1 MTDNTANNDRD
12 PIGTVA
18 EEARKLFDAIQGR
31 ATRQVGKSMFNSFT
45 GGGGHRAEKDVWGEA
60 VSEPEDEYICRACPF
75 CRAIAAQREAAA
87 AGTGSAGVGGAA
99 GDVAGHIMAAGGELF
114 AAFRQALDSLNK
126 PATPRGPR
134 DDDGRDNVEH
144 IDLG

>member
-31 ATRQVGKSMFNSFT
+31 ATRQVGKSVFNSFT
-45 GGGGHRAEKDVWGEA
+45 GGGGSRTEKDVWGEA

-87 AGTGSAGVGGAA
+87 AGAGSGVGGAA

-126 PATPRGPR
+126 PATPRTPR

>member
-1 MTDNTANNDRD
+1 MTDSSSNDRD
-12 PIGTVA
+12 PIGTIA

-31 ATRQVGKSMFNSFT
+31 ATRQVGKSVFNSFT

-60 VSEPEDEYICRACPF
+60 VSETDDEYICRACPF
-75 CRAIAAQREAAA
+75 CRAIAAQRESAA
-87 AGTGSAGVGGAA
+87 AGTGVGGAA
-99 GDVAGHIMAAGGELF
+99 GDVAGHVLAAGGELF
-114 AAFRQALDSLNK
+114 AAFRQALDTVTR
-126 PATPRGPR
+126 PAAPRAPR